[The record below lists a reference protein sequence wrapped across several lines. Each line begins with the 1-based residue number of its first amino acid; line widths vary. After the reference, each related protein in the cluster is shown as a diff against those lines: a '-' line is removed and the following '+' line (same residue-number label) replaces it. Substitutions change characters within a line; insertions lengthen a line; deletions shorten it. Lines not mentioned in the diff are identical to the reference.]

1 VNCKIHKEDQKDQ
14 KQFFFFMK
22 KQGYDS
28 LSSHSFRKIDAI
40 NYGICPAILLQHI
53 RYTVQYNAEIGRNIR
68 KHNGIDYSWTF
79 DSAREFAIAFP
90 YMTEQSIGRYLRKL
104 EKEKELIVDE
114 FNTKRYDRTKWY
126 TVPIEEKEVINEAE
140 KEMRFVNVFDAKE
153 FGVVRAVILNKLREE
168 LATLGEVEDYTY
180 YKEIK
185 QKKILRR
192 LPFFTKCTL
201 ISALKDLENSGVI
214 EIQQSDIN
222 YKVKSYRFC
231 EDWLSKFPDQRLIR
245 NAPRNK
251 E

>member
-1 VNCKIHKEDQKDQ
+1 
-14 KQFFFFMK
+14 MK

-53 RYTVQYNAEIGRNIR
+53 RYTVQYNAEIGRNIQEV
-68 KHNGIDYSWTF
+68 KGKKYSWMF

-90 YMTEQSIGRYLRKL
+90 YMTEESIGRYLRKL
-104 EKEKELIVDE
+104 EKEKQLIVGE
-114 FNTKRYDRTKWY
+114 FNKKRYDRTKWY
-126 TVPIEEKEVINEAE
+126 TVPIQEKEILNEAE

-168 LATLGEVEDYTY
+168 LAILGEVEDYSY

-192 LPFFTKCTL
+192 LPFFSKCTL
-201 ISALKDLENSGVI
+201 ISALRDLEDAGVI

-222 YKVKSYRFC
+222 YKVRSYRFC
-231 EDWLSKFPDQRLIR
+231 EDWLSKFPEQRLIR
-245 NAPRNK
+245 NAPKNQ